1 MRPPLTGALVVAL
14 VCTAVSSA
22 AVPVA
27 PASRGTS
34 ASAVGAPAADPTGTT
49 TWGPTAA
56 EVTRA
61 DQLVADLSL
70 NQLAGQVI
78 VAGYRGTGSPAGLVR
93 RLHLGGVVPVADNIV
108 SAEQLR
114 SVVASVQ
121 QAARGRGYP
130 AFVGI
135 DQEGGRVVR
144 VHEATPYPAFMS
156 TGAAGRPD
164 LTRLAARASAR
175 EMSGL
180 GFTAVLA
187 PDADV
192 TRGPRDPVIGTRS
205 ASEFPAQA
213 AEQVVAAQD
222 GVASAGLIATLK
234 HFPGHGSATVDSHLA
249 LPELDA
255 SLEQLRARD
264 LVPFQA
270 GIEAGATAVMVG
282 HLDVRAVDPGVPAS
296 LSRKVV
302 DGLLRGEL
310 GFEGLVLTDAL
321 SMRAVSRHYGPAQA
335 AVRALRAGVDVVLM
349 PADPEKARDGIVAA
363 VRQGRLPRSRVEEA
377 AARMVALLL
386 HVRHAGVAPLDLGTS
401 AWVSAKLSQAALTSV
416 SGPCQGRLVTSR
428 VRLRGPAAAVAA
440 FEAAARRQGLA
451 IGDRGTKVA
460 LVTDRPARAG
470 VVVALDRPEVLAR
483 SQARVR
489 VATYGETPGA
499 MNALVA
505 YLVGSG
511 PAPGRLPTRTL
522 SLPRSGC

>member
-1 MRPPLTGALVVAL
+1 
-14 VCTAVSSA
+14 
-22 AVPVA
+22 
-27 PASRGTS
+27 
-34 ASAVGAPAADPTGTT
+34 
-49 TWGPTAA
+49 
-56 EVTRA
+56 
-61 DQLVADLSL
+61 
-70 NQLAGQVI
+70 
-78 VAGYRGTGSPAGLVR
+78 
-93 RLHLGGVVPVADNIV
+93 
-108 SAEQLR
+108 
-114 SVVASVQ
+114 
-121 QAARGRGYP
+121 
-130 AFVGI
+130 
-135 DQEGGRVVR
+135 
-144 VHEATPYPAFMS
+144 
-156 TGAAGRPD
+156 
-164 LTRLAARASAR
+164 
-175 EMSGL
+175 
-180 GFTAVLA
+180 
-187 PDADV
+187 
-192 TRGPRDPVIGTRS
+192 
-205 ASEFPAQA
+205 
-213 AEQVVAAQD
+213 
-222 GVASAGLIATLK
+222 
-234 HFPGHGSATVDSHLA
+234 
-249 LPELDA
+249 
-255 SLEQLRARD
+255 
-264 LVPFQA
+264 
-270 GIEAGATAVMVG
+270 MVG